1 MGGSAAVAREAAI
14 GVVVLG
20 GERRACT
27 AAALVRGCLER
38 DLKERRGNFGVAT
51 VGYGEIGLKRLK
63 KVGLAHLRG
72 QPTVGNPPRAR
83 ALVGL
88 WVWRARP
95 TGAMG

>member
-1 MGGSAAVAREAAI
+1 VA
-14 GVVVLG
+14 
-20 GERRACT
+20 T
-27 AAALVRGCLER
+27 
-38 DLKERRGNFGVAT
+38 T

-72 QPTVGNPPRAR
+72 ATVGNTRAR

-95 TGAMG
+95 TGGMG